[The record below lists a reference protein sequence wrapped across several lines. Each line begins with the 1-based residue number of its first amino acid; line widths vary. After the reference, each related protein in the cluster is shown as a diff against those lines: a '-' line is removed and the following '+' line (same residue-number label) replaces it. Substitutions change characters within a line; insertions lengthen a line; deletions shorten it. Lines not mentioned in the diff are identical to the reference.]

1 MAAAIGVG
9 LPVETPTGNM
19 VIDIGGGTTEIA
31 VIALSGIVSDT
42 SIRIGGDELDQA
54 IVQFMRKNYNLL
66 IGEPTAEQIKI
77 QIGSAAPVGEEREM
91 EVKGRDLVSGIPK
104 IVRGHSSEIRQAVQE
119 PFPRT
124 LRQTVLAPL
133 LALQQQTERLSAA
146 LERYDAVVAQ
156 RDSAAL
162 AATFLGELRS
172 ENLRLRGLLGLG
184 PRLGSG
190 YIPAEV
196 LHQTEP
202 TNALTFL
209 VSAGRKQGVK
219 PLSAVVSPEGLV
231 GIVSSVDAQTSV
243 VVSWAHP
250 EFRASAMAA
259 DGSVYGIVA
268 PHGTEGPR
276 AWLLELQGVAYSQL
290 VPDGA
295 TILTSGLGGVLPRG
309 IPLGTVLGVAGEAE
323 GWERTY
329 LVRPAVH
336 PAGVT
341 HVMILTGPPVRSDLR
356 SLFESGSPTP

>member
-1 MAAAIGVG
+1 MALGADRYASRADTLVFIGCVLLSVAAMG
-9 LPVETPTGNM
+9 LP
-19 VIDIGGGTTEIA
+19 DR
-31 VIALSGIVSDT
+31 L
-42 SIRIGGDELDQA
+42 
-54 IVQFMRKNYNLL
+54 
-66 IGEPTAEQIKI
+66 
-77 QIGSAAPVGEEREM
+77 
-91 EVKGRDLVSGIPK
+91 RD
-104 IVRGHSSEIRQAVQE
+104 
-119 PFPRT
+119 PFART

-276 AWLLELQGVAYSQL
+276 VGSD
-290 VPDGA
+290 VPDRA
-295 TILTSGLGGVLPRG
+295 TAGCADTGGVRRGRPRPHTRGLPSRLGEGGVLRRKRVGERLPLLRG
-309 IPLGTVLGVAGEAE
+309 HVAPELGRRARVGQAQGNDARVGAARLVTAAERDHGGGGHAGA
-323 GWERTY
+323 
-329 LVRPAVH
+329 LAVRAPPGH
-336 PAGVT
+336 PA
-341 HVMILTGPPVRSDLR
+341 R
-356 SLFESGSPTP
+356 

>member
-1 MAAAIGVG
+1 MALGADRYASRADTLVFNACVLLSLAAMG
-9 LPVETPTGNM
+9 LP
-19 VIDIGGGTTEIA
+19 D
-31 VIALSGIVSDT
+31 
-42 SIRIGGDELDQA
+42 R
-54 IVQFMRKNYNLL
+54 MR
-66 IGEPTAEQIKI
+66 
-77 QIGSAAPVGEEREM
+77 
-91 EVKGRDLVSGIPK
+91 D
-104 IVRGHSSEIRQAVQE
+104 
-119 PFPRT
+119 PFART

-219 PLSAVVSPEGLV
+219 PVSAVVSPEGLV
-231 GIVSSVDAQTSV
+231 GIVSSVDLQASV

-250 EFRASAMAA
+250 EFRASAMAS

-268 PHGTEGPR
+268 PHGSEGPR

-290 VPDGA
+290 VPAGA

-309 IPLGTVLGVAGEAE
+309 IPLGTVVGVAG
-323 GWERTY
+323 GDERWGRNY
-329 LVRPAVH
+329 FVRPPPHPPPVRPALFL
-336 PAGVT
+336 PA
-341 HVMILTGPPVRSDLR
+341 PPLRGDLR
-356 SLFESGSPTP
+356 SLFEAGSPTP